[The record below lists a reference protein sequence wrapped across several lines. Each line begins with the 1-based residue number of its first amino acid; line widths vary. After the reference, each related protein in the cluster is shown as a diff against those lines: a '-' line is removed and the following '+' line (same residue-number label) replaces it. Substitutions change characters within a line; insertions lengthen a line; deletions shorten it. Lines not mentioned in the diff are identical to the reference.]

1 MPSLTWGVVVTL
13 PAVVKLLGLVVKM
26 PVLAALSVGT
36 RALPSLTRG
45 VVVAPVVVKLQLV
58 VKILVRAALSVVGRA
73 LVEQVRGSDVEQ
85 VRGSDVQRLF
95 GVADFALPADDSSC
109 PVSM

>member
-1 MPSLTWGVVVTL
+1 MPSLTRGVVVTL

-73 LVEQVRGSDVEQ
+73 LVEQVRGSDV
-85 VRGSDVQRLF
+85 RGSDVQRLF
-95 GVADFALPADDSSC
+95 GVADFALPADDSSS